1 MTEREK
7 MVAGMLYD
15 SADQELQDLR
25 ERCVHLCKKF
35 NDLSELR
42 AAEQKEVLKE
52 LLGSVGDR
60 LWIRPPLRLDYG
72 CNVYLGNVSINFNC
86 TMLDVA
92 PIRIGDNVQIGPNV
106 SFFTASHPLLA
117 KERNAQFDETGRRFT
132 LEYGK
137 PITVEDNV
145 WIGGGSIING
155 GVTIGHDAVIGAGS
169 VVTKDI
175 PAGVVAAGVPCRVIR
190 PLTEE
195 DAMYGKAPNE
205 AFKPVK

>member
-52 LLGSVGDR
+52 LLGSVGEH

-117 KERNAQFDETGRRFT
+117 RERNAQFDETGRRYT

-145 WIGGGSIING
+145 WIGGGTIING

-190 PLTEE
+190 PLTEN
-195 DAMYGKAPNE
+195 DAMFGAVPAQE
-205 AFKPVK
+205 

>member
-52 LLGSVGDR
+52 LLGSVGEH

-92 PIRIGDNVQIGPNV
+92 PIHIGDNVQIGPNV

-117 KERNAQFDETGRRFT
+117 KERNAQFDETGRRYT

-145 WIGGGSIING
+145 WIGGGTIING

-195 DAMYGKAPNE
+195 DSMFGKSPNE
-205 AFKPVK
+205 DIAPIE

>member
-205 AFKPVK
+205 AIKPVE

>member
-52 LLGSVGDR
+52 LLGSVGEH

-117 KERNAQFDETGRRFT
+117 KERNAQFDETGRRYT

-145 WIGGGSIING
+145 WIGGGTIING

-195 DAMYGKAPNE
+195 DAMFGAVPAQE
-205 AFKPVK
+205 

>member
-52 LLGSVGDR
+52 LLGSVGEH

-117 KERNAQFDETGRRFT
+117 KERNAQFDETGRRYT

-145 WIGGGSIING
+145 WIGGGTIING

-195 DAMYGKAPNE
+195 DSMFGKSPNE
-205 AFKPVK
+205 DIAPIE

>member
-155 GVTIGHDAVIGAGS
+155 GVTIGHDTVIGAGS

-205 AFKPVK
+205 AIKPVK

>member
-52 LLGSVGDR
+52 LLGSVGER

-92 PIRIGDNVQIGPNV
+92 PIHIGDNVQIGPNV

-117 KERNAQFDETGRRFT
+117 KERNAQFDETGRRYT

-145 WIGGGSIING
+145 WIGGGTIING

-190 PLTEE
+190 PLTEN
-195 DAMYGKAPNE
+195 DAMFGAVPAQE
-205 AFKPVK
+205 

>member
-52 LLGSVGDR
+52 LLGSVGEH

-92 PIRIGDNVQIGPNV
+92 PIHIGDNVQIGPNV

-117 KERNAQFDETGRRFT
+117 KERNAQFDETGRRYT

-145 WIGGGSIING
+145 WIGGGTIING

-190 PLTEE
+190 PLTKN
-195 DAMYGKAPNE
+195 DAMFGKSPNE
-205 AFKPVK
+205 DIAPSE

>member
-52 LLGSVGDR
+52 LLGSVGEH

-117 KERNAQFDETGRRFT
+117 KERNSQYDETGRRYT

-145 WIGGGSIING
+145 WIGGGTIING

-195 DAMYGKAPNE
+195 DAMFGAVPAQE
-205 AFKPVK
+205 

>member
-52 LLGSVGDR
+52 LLGSVGEH

-92 PIRIGDNVQIGPNV
+92 PIHIGDNVQIGPNV

-117 KERNAQFDETGRRFT
+117 KERNAQFDETGRRYT

-145 WIGGGSIING
+145 WIGGGTIING
-155 GVTIGHDAVIGAGS
+155 GVTIGHDTVIGAGS

-195 DAMYGKAPNE
+195 DSMFGKSPNE
-205 AFKPVK
+205 DIAPIE

>member
-86 TMLDVA
+86 TLLDVA

-117 KERNAQFDETGRRFT
+117 KERNAQFDENGRRFT

-205 AFKPVK
+205 AIKPVK

>member
-52 LLGSVGDR
+52 LLGSVGER

-117 KERNAQFDETGRRFT
+117 KERNSQYDENGRRYT

-145 WIGGGSIING
+145 WIGGGTIING

-195 DAMYGKAPNE
+195 DSMFGKSPNE
-205 AFKPVK
+205 DIAPIE

>member
-117 KERNAQFDETGRRFT
+117 KERNAQFDENGRRFT

-190 PLTEE
+190 SLTEE

-205 AFKPVK
+205 AIKPVK

>member
-52 LLGSVGDR
+52 LLGSVGER

-117 KERNAQFDETGRRFT
+117 RERNAQFDETGRRYT

-195 DAMYGKAPNE
+195 DAMFGAVPAQE
-205 AFKPVK
+205 

>member
-52 LLGSVGDR
+52 LLGSVGER

-117 KERNAQFDETGRRFT
+117 KERNAQFDETGRRYT

-145 WIGGGSIING
+145 WIGGGTIING

-195 DAMYGKAPNE
+195 DAMFGAVPAQE
-205 AFKPVK
+205 

>member
-52 LLGSVGDR
+52 LLGSVGEH

-117 KERNAQFDETGRRFT
+117 KERNAQFDETGRRYT

-195 DAMYGKAPNE
+195 DSMFGKSPNE
-205 AFKPVK
+205 DIAPIE

>member
-52 LLGSVGDR
+52 LLGSVGEH

-92 PIRIGDNVQIGPNV
+92 PIHIGDNVQIGPNV

-117 KERNAQFDETGRRFT
+117 KERNAQFDETGRRYT

-145 WIGGGSIING
+145 WIGGGTIING

-175 PAGVVAAGVPCRVIR
+175 PAGVVAAG
-190 PLTEE
+190 
-195 DAMYGKAPNE
+195 
-205 AFKPVK
+205 

>member
-52 LLGSVGDR
+52 LLGSVGEH

-92 PIRIGDNVQIGPNV
+92 PIHIGDNVQIGPNV

-117 KERNAQFDETGRRFT
+117 KERNAQFDETGRRYT

-145 WIGGGSIING
+145 WIGGGTIING

-190 PLTEE
+190 PLTKN
-195 DAMYGKAPNE
+195 DAMFGKSPNE
-205 AFKPVK
+205 DIAPIE

>member
-52 LLGSVGDR
+52 LLGSVGEH

-92 PIRIGDNVQIGPNV
+92 PIHIGDNVQIGPNV

-117 KERNAQFDETGRRFT
+117 KERNAQFDETGRRYT

-137 PITVEDNV
+137 PITVVDNV
-145 WIGGGSIING
+145 WFGGGTIFNG
-155 GVTIGHDAVIGAGS
+155 GVTICHDAVICAGS

-190 PLTEE
+190 PLTKN
-195 DAMYGKAPNE
+195 DAMFGKSPNE
-205 AFKPVK
+205 DIAPIE

>member
-52 LLGSVGDR
+52 LLGSVGER

-117 KERNAQFDETGRRFT
+117 KERNAQFDENGRRYT

-145 WIGGGSIING
+145 WIGGGTIING

-195 DAMYGKAPNE
+195 DAMFGKSPNE
-205 AFKPVK
+205 DIAPIE